1 MNLVRIDSGYLL
13 DTHTKDGD
21 IIGQPTHECSDE
33 FIEKA
38 YDAVKLLAK
47 KSLSRVD
54 GQPPYNLVY
63 IETMQP
69 ICQLFF
75 WAIKSLQKNGEISKD
90 IKVVTLSVDHDY
102 GTYHSDGKFG
112 LENQKKI
119 NNMSDAVEVDNQTFN
134 IKTPGVYSFEEL
146 NDVFGSEIYI
156 TSFIQY
162 DEAKDTFKVSY

>member
-13 DTHTKDGD
+13 DTHTKDND

-47 KSLSRVD
+47 KSLSRID
-54 GQPPYNLVY
+54 GQPPYDLVY

-75 WAIKSLQKNGEISKD
+75 WAIKSLQKTVKSQRILKS
-90 IKVVTLSVDHDY
+90 LHSV
-102 GTYHSDGKFG
+102 
-112 LENQKKI
+112 
-119 NNMSDAVEVDNQTFN
+119 
-134 IKTPGVYSFEEL
+134 
-146 NDVFGSEIYI
+146 
-156 TSFIQY
+156 
-162 DEAKDTFKVSY
+162 